1 MPWTVLGIA
10 PTEDSGAIRRAYA
23 AKLKVTRPE
32 DDRAGFERLRAA
44 YEFALRWARN
54 EVAPVASPPIEPVD
68 PQPYAPATE
77 PTAPP
82 VEKTMVVDAEQQSL
96 HRAFVELHAMMS
108 SKRGYSAEASRAL
121 DRILGSPVLENVSV
135 EQRVQ
140 HQLAALLAASIPAS
154 DPLLERAI
162 TRFRWNR
169 PEAEL
174 DVTPPLAAILNRRH
188 DLQFLE
194 ALKSGNSPYAPAFRG
209 LQRRKIPVISWMMV
223 HFNKAGVPNEYQLL
237 QLIRVHHS
245 SLLSM
250 LEPSAVA
257 WWDEMV
263 SRPRVSLPIILV
275 GLVIAALGGTVA
287 ASQEGTKAGLLYVG
301 QAGLVFTG
309 LVLWKLYLLDWPRH
323 LIRTRLPVPSVAL
336 LAGWLPASIALVL
349 LSTIPAWNFVKL
361 ILAIPAICVA
371 QWAWTVGWIG
381 AGDSRNLL
389 RIPFLRVLLYNILAF
404 VCWTSLI
411 SRMSPPVQLHAA
423 VLCALAGTAL
433 GLPIAVDVW
442 EHRLTARQRWIWLL
456 STAGMTLLAATCL
469 FMLSDREAWGPVAA
483 ALIMVAILMHR
494 HFAAM
499 LGRRQQEIRFGW
511 MVAGFVG
518 LLIIAAR
525 AEPMVPQVELILKR
539 FGSLFLSTVLLCTL
553 MAMWNERRG
562 RIAPF
567 RDDPINESFYW

>member
-1 MPWTVLGIA
+1 
-10 PTEDSGAIRRAYA
+10 
-23 AKLKVTRPE
+23 
-32 DDRAGFERLRAA
+32 
-44 YEFALRWARN
+44 
-54 EVAPVASPPIEPVD
+54 
-68 PQPYAPATE
+68 
-77 PTAPP
+77 
-82 VEKTMVVDAEQQSL
+82 
-96 HRAFVELHAMMS
+96 
-108 SKRGYSAEASRAL
+108 
-121 DRILGSPVLENVSV
+121 
-135 EQRVQ
+135 
-140 HQLAALLAASIPAS
+140 
-154 DPLLERAI
+154 
-162 TRFRWNR
+162 
-169 PEAEL
+169 
-174 DVTPPLAAILNRRH
+174 
-188 DLQFLE
+188 
-194 ALKSGNSPYAPAFRG
+194 
-209 LQRRKIPVISWMMV
+209 
-223 HFNKAGVPNEYQLL
+223 
-237 QLIRVHHS
+237 
-245 SLLSM
+245 
-250 LEPSAVA
+250 
-257 WWDEMV
+257 
-263 SRPRVSLPIILV
+263 
-275 GLVIAALGGTVA
+275 
-287 ASQEGTKAGLLYVG
+287 LLYVG

-371 QWAWTVGWIG
+371 QWAWTMGWIG

-404 VCWTSLI
+404 LCWTSLI

-456 STAGMTLLAATCL
+456 ATAGMTLLAATCL

-553 MAMWNERRG
+553 RAMWNERRG